1 MGSRIHSGHSL
12 SYVEPTKSFKKSVT
26 PLILLINHPEPSPWN
41 FDKNISNFDID
52 EISHNLSWRHQRLH
66 CDT

>member
-12 SYVEPTKSFKKSVT
+12 SYVEPTKSSKKSVT

-52 EISHNLSWRHQRLH
+52 EISHN
-66 CDT
+66 